1 MVIECVC
8 CNARIDSKS
17 RRPFHGIT
25 MCLFVSARTDMC
37 LPDSGSIC
45 NACRMSYL
53 KWHNN
58 TKFISVLN
66 RLEEET
72 NESIMDTD
80 DNVRLCGHAVVV
92 TYRIFFSMMMRIVNL

>member
-1 MVIECVC
+1 M
-8 CNARIDSKS
+8 R
-17 RRPFHGIT
+17 
-25 MCLFVSARTDMC
+25 LFVSARTDMC

-45 NACRMSYL
+45 NACRMFYL

-58 TKFISVLN
+58 TEFISVLN

-80 DNVRLCGHAVVV
+80 DNVRLCGHAVVI
-92 TYRIFFSMMMRIVNL
+92 TYRSFLA